1 MTKSDEKTPLLSGKK
16 YSLKHDID
24 IVLVNIEDYIE
35 FDRNK

>member
-16 YSLKHDID
+16 YSIKHDID
-24 IVLVNIEDYIE
+24 FLVNIEDYIE